1 MHKVITLI
9 GLITLAL
16 ITKAQT
22 TTWPDAGKFTV
33 DTLVSK
39 TTCQPLVIAVG
50 GNYELSN
57 MLSDKI
63 TGDYGLYGYLRYR
76 PIKFISASAFITQ
89 GLLSHPNAGG
99 ASGSQEGRVNF
110 YFKHDVHYA
119 AGKKKFGKENGYE
132 YSAPYHYP
140 QANFI
145 GITASISNNK
155 FFHSA
160 VSDTTGKYGS
170 LIRKSDGK
178 ILSDSIGLL
187 QLNTQVVGFG
197 FAFSTCNKFKA
208 RVKMTMPSGRHKKR
222 IVRKSM
228 SFDGAFEVLT
238 ALNIKQNQN
247 IIMINGNQNSTT
259 VNNYDFTNPA
269 IKHFGWRFWA
279 CGKINSIMSITMQ
292 MGAKPGIKENLTKS
306 ESSEF
311 VKTVFQ
317 NFYINVGYGFAIG
330 AL

>member
-1 MHKVITLI
+1 MRKIILQVSLI
-9 GLITLAL
+9 AISYL
-16 ITKAQT
+16 TKAQT
-22 TTWPDAGKFTV
+22 NTWPDAGTFTV

-39 TTCQPLVIAVG
+39 TTCQPLVIAAG

-57 MLSDKI
+57 LLSDKV

-76 PIKFISASAFITQ
+76 PFKLFSVSAFVNQ
-89 GLLSHPNAGG
+89 GLLSHPNDGG
-99 ASGSQEGRVNF
+99 SSGSQEGRVNF

-119 AGKKKFGKENGYE
+119 AGKKKFGNENGYK
-132 YSAPYHYP
+132 YSAPYNYP

-145 GITASISNNK
+145 GITASLSNNK

-160 VSDTTGKYGS
+160 MSDTTNKYGS

-178 ILSDSIGLL
+178 ILSDSVGLL
-187 QLNTQVVGFG
+187 QINTQVIGFG
-197 FAFSTCNKFKA
+197 IAFSSCNKFKA

-238 ALNIKQNQN
+238 ALNINQNKN
-247 IIMINGNQNSTT
+247 IIMINDNQNSTSA
-259 VNNYDFTNPA
+259 NNYVFENPA
-269 IKHFGWRFWA
+269 FKRLGWRFWA
-279 CGKINSIMSITMQ
+279 CGKINNLMSITFQ

-306 ESSEF
+306 ESSTF
-311 VKTVFQ
+311 VKTIFQ